1 MKSAYELAME
11 RMGASLNEYSDE
23 QKEQMAEIDRK
34 YDALVA
40 EAKLNAR
47 RRAMEAAEPEAGTC
61 PEEDLAVE
69 LASIEERRERDKQK
83 IRECAPETQ

>member
-11 RMGASLNEYSDE
+11 RMGASLKEYSDV
-23 QKEQMAEIDRK
+23 QKEQMAEVDRK

-47 RRAMEAAEPEAGTC
+47 RRVTEAAGSQTETS

-69 LASIEERRERDKQK
+69 LASIEERRERDKRK
-83 IRECAPETQ
+83 IRECAPDA

>member
-11 RMGASLNEYSDE
+11 RMGASLKEYTDE
-23 QKEQMAEIDRK
+23 QKEQMAEVDRK

-40 EAKLNAR
+40 EAKMNAR
-47 RRAMEAAEPEAGTC
+47 RRAMEAAESQPGTS

-83 IRECAPETQ
+83 IRECAPNTQ

>member
-11 RMGASLNEYSDE
+11 RLGEPLKEYTEE
-23 QKEQMAEIDRK
+23 QKRQLDEVDRK
-34 YDALVA
+34 YDSLVA

-47 RRAMEAAEPEAGTC
+47 RRVAEEAGAEAS

-83 IRECAPETQ
+83 IRGAG

>member
-11 RMGASLNEYSDE
+11 RMGASLKEYSDE

-47 RRAMEAAEPEAGTC
+47 RRAMEAPESEEETS

-83 IRECAPETQ
+83 IRECTPETD